1 MKINLLLVSLQRAEQ
16 IGISAIKVDGTV
28 LIKPDAGHLLQVEI
42 AEIGAINFVI
52 NLPDQIRADF
62 CFLWCNLHVI

>member
-1 MKINLLLVSLQRAEQ
+1 MKIHLLFMALQRTEQ
-16 IGISAIKVDGTV
+16 IGISAIKLDSTV

-62 CFLWCNLHVI
+62 GFLRCYLHVI